1 MSTSLHPPAIPG
13 VAPSPAAAPIAAAP
27 GAAAHGKRITSIGA
41 LRGLVMCV
49 MVVGHVRENLYLHHP
64 VTDPMTI
71 ADTPPDLF
79 FSRLAAH
86 FCAPVFVFLT
96 GLGAWLYANPPGGM
110 PRSARDFLLK
120 RGALLI
126 FLEVTLISFLW
137 VGELPKVIWLQ
148 VMWAIGFS
156 MVTLAFASSLP
167 RKVLLV
173 TGLVI
178 VFGHNALA
186 WIDLPR
192 THALYELWTLFLHR
206 GWLFE
211 DTMPQ
216 IRVTYPAL
224 PWVGVILLGW
234 SIGPIFSRDF
244 DPARRRKLL
253 VALGV
258 GCWALLLV
266 LRGFNIYGENAPWT
280 QQATTLQTVMDF
292 LNYTKYPPSLDFLL
306 MTLGGGCFLLAAIDQ
321 SDNVFTRFMSTF
333 GGAPMFYYI
342 VHLAVLIAGYKI
354 LLAIFGAN
362 QQGPTGIERFGVGP
376 EQFWVVWV
384 VTVGMW
390 FLLYYPTKWFGDY
403 KRRTKIGWVKYF

>member
-1 MSTSLHPPAIPG
+1 MSTSTSSLTGDAAVKAALATPA
-13 VAPSPAAAPIAAAP
+13 
-27 GAAAHGKRITSIGA
+27 AAAHGKRITSIDA
-41 LRGLVMCV
+41 LRGFVMCV
-49 MVVGHVRENLYLHHP
+49 MMMDHVRETLYLHYQ

-71 ADTPPDLF
+71 GQTPADLF

-96 GLGAWLYANPPGGM
+96 GLGAWLYAHPPGGV
-110 PRSARDFLLK
+110 PRSAREFLFK

-137 VGELPKVIWLQ
+137 VGELPKVIYLQ

-156 MVTLAFASSLP
+156 MVVLAFASSLP
-167 RKVLLV
+167 RKLLLV
-173 TGLVI
+173 VGLVI
-178 VFGHNALA
+178 VCGHNALA

-192 THALYELWTLFLHR
+192 SHPMYELWTLFLHR
-206 GWLFE
+206 GWLYE

-234 SIGPIFSRDF
+234 SAGPLFARDF
-244 DPARRRKLL
+244 DAARRRQLL
-253 VALGV
+253 VALGI
-258 GCWALLLV
+258 GCWIALLL
-266 LRGFNIYGENAPWT
+266 LRGSNLYGENAPWT
-280 QQATTLQTVMDF
+280 HQATPLLTVMDF

-306 MTLGGGCFLLAAIDQ
+306 MTLGGGFFLLAATDQ
-321 SDNVFTRFMSTF
+321 ADNAFTRFMTTF

-342 VHLAVLIAGYKI
+342 VHLAVLIFGYKI
-354 LLAIFGAN
+354 LLAIFGTN
-362 QQGPTGIERFGVGP
+362 QVGPTGMERFGVAP
-376 EQFWVVWV
+376 DQFWVVWV

-390 FLLYYPTKWFGDY
+390 FVLYYPTKWFGAF
-403 KRRTKIGWVKYF
+403 KRRTSIGWVKYF

>member
-1 MSTSLHPPAIPG
+1 MSVSTRPLPGIIPG
-13 VAPSPAAAPIAAAP
+13 DAATATPA
-27 GAAAHGKRITSIGA
+27 AAAHGKRINSIDA
-41 LRGLVMCV
+41 LRGFVMCV
-49 MVVGHVRENLYLHHP
+49 MMMDHVRETLYLHYQ

-71 ADTPPDLF
+71 GETPPDLF

-96 GLGAWLYANPPGGM
+96 GLGAWLYANLPASA
-110 PRSARDFLLK
+110 PRSAREFLLK

-137 VGELPKVIWLQ
+137 VGELPQVIYLQ

-156 MVTLAFASSLP
+156 MVVLAFASSLP
-167 RKVLLV
+167 RKALLIA
-173 TGLVI
+173 GLAI
-178 VFGHNALA
+178 VCGHNALA

-192 THALYELWTLFLHR
+192 SHPLYELWTLMLHR

-211 DTMPQ
+211 DTTPQ
-216 IRVTYPAL
+216 VRLTYPAL

-234 SIGPIFSRDF
+234 CAGPMFSRDF
-244 DPARRRKLL
+244 DGARRRRLL

-258 GCWALLLV
+258 GCWLALLV

-280 QQATTLQTVMDF
+280 PQATPLLTVMDF

-306 MTLGGGCFLLAAIDQ
+306 LTLGGGCLVLASMDRA
-321 SDNVFTRFMSTF
+321 DNAFTRFMSTF

-342 VHLAVLIAGYKI
+342 LHLAVLIFGYKL
-354 LLAIFGAN
+354 LLAVFGAN
-362 QQGPTGIERFGVGP
+362 QVGPSGMERFGVGP
-376 EQFWVVWV
+376 DHFWVVWA

-390 FLLYYPTKWFGDY
+390 FVLYHPTKWFGAF
-403 KRRTKIGWVKYF
+403 KRRTSIGWVKYF